1 MQVVC
6 KLLHR
11 CIVCVSDRNFVRSGH
26 AADTNIPMSKK
37 RLSFNMRFPDN
48 DIILYEEG
56 RKLAQKRRISLAE
69 LLRQLLIA
77 ELKANGIDTELA
89 SQPANPVDRVPL
101 EKQKD

>member
-6 KLLHR
+6 KLFPR
-11 CIVCVSDRNFVRSGH
+11 CITCVSDLNFVRSEH
-26 AADTNIPMSKK
+26 VAITPIPMSKK

-77 ELKANGIDTELA
+77 ELKANGIDGIGQPTEKP
-89 SQPANPVDRVPL
+89 S
-101 EKQKD
+101 